1 MLILS
6 LLQIVIVDNI
16 HLGSYFYLNIYILAI
31 FLLPYKLKGV
41 PLLLFGFL
49 LGLLMDFADNTV
61 GIHAAASTFV
71 AYIRPRLLQLTST
84 REELED
90 AHGVQGLTD
99 FRWFLK
105 YSFMSTLLFNVVLI
119 QHAVHIGGF
128 EGVGHD
134 GGKCSHH
141 QDQGQVREDVV
152 HVALLFHRD
161 QKSAEVTVDSNQI
174 TDF

>member
-1 MLILS
+1 MNNINYLIHLLILS

-49 LGLLMDFADNTV
+49 LGLIMDFADNTA

-71 AYIRPRLLQLTST
+71 AYIRPRLLQLTLT
-84 REELED
+84 REELEETY
-90 AHGVQGLTD
+90 GVQSLAD

-105 YSFMSTLLFNVVLI
+105 YSFVSTSLFNVVLVFAEAFTFRDI
-119 QHAVHIGGF
+119 FITLIRIILSTFISMLFMLLYYFIGI
-128 EGVGHD
+128 
-134 GGKCSHH
+134 KRA
-141 QDQGQVREDVV
+141 QQ
-152 HVALLFHRD
+152 
-161 QKSAEVTVDSNQI
+161 
-174 TDF
+174 

>member
-1 MLILS
+1 MNNIIYLIHLLILS

-119 QHAVHIGGF
+119 FAEAFTFRDILITMIRIILSTFISMLFMLLYYFIGI
-128 EGVGHD
+128 
-134 GGKCSHH
+134 K
-141 QDQGQVREDVV
+141 R
-152 HVALLFHRD
+152 A
-161 QKSAEVTVDSNQI
+161 QK
-174 TDF
+174 

>member
-1 MLILS
+1 MNNINYLIHLLILS

-49 LGLLMDFADNTV
+49 LGLIMDFADNTV

-90 AHGVQGLTD
+90 SLGVQGLTD

-105 YSFMSTLLFNVVLI
+105 YSFVSTLLFNVVLI
-119 QHAVHIGGF
+119 FAEAFTFSDILITLIRIILSTFISMLFMLLYYFIGI
-128 EGVGHD
+128 
-134 GGKCSHH
+134 KRA
-141 QDQGQVREDVV
+141 QQ
-152 HVALLFHRD
+152 
-161 QKSAEVTVDSNQI
+161 
-174 TDF
+174 

>member
-1 MLILS
+1 MNNINYLIHLLILS

-16 HLGSYFYLNIYILAI
+16 HLGSYFYFNIYILAI

-119 QHAVHIGGF
+119 FAEAFTFRDILITMIRIILSTFISMLFMLLYYFIGI
-128 EGVGHD
+128 
-134 GGKCSHH
+134 K
-141 QDQGQVREDVV
+141 R
-152 HVALLFHRD
+152 A
-161 QKSAEVTVDSNQI
+161 QK
-174 TDF
+174 

>member
-1 MLILS
+1 MNNINYLIHLLILS

-119 QHAVHIGGF
+119 FAEAFTFRDILITMIRIILSTFISMLFMLLYYFIGI
-128 EGVGHD
+128 
-134 GGKCSHH
+134 K
-141 QDQGQVREDVV
+141 R
-152 HVALLFHRD
+152 A
-161 QKSAEVTVDSNQI
+161 QK
-174 TDF
+174 

>member
-1 MLILS
+1 MNNINYLIHLLILS

-119 QHAVHIGGF
+119 FAEAFTFRDILITMIRIILSTFISMLFMLLYYFIGI
-128 EGVGHD
+128 
-134 GGKCSHH
+134 KRS
-141 QDQGQVREDVV
+141 
-152 HVALLFHRD
+152 
-161 QKSAEVTVDSNQI
+161 QK
-174 TDF
+174 

>member
-1 MLILS
+1 MNNINYLIHLLILS

-119 QHAVHIGGF
+119 FAEAFTFRDILITMIRIILSTFIAMLFMLLYYFIGI
-128 EGVGHD
+128 
-134 GGKCSHH
+134 K
-141 QDQGQVREDVV
+141 R
-152 HVALLFHRD
+152 A
-161 QKSAEVTVDSNQI
+161 QK
-174 TDF
+174 

>member
-1 MLILS
+1 MNNINYLIHLLILS

-49 LGLLMDFADNTV
+49 LGLIMDFADNTV

-90 AHGVQGLTD
+90 SLGVQGLAD

-105 YSFMSTLLFNVVLI
+105 YSFVSTLLFNVVLVFAEAFTFSDI
-119 QHAVHIGGF
+119 LITLIRIILSTFISMLFMLLYYFIGI
-128 EGVGHD
+128 
-134 GGKCSHH
+134 KRA
-141 QDQGQVREDVV
+141 QQ
-152 HVALLFHRD
+152 
-161 QKSAEVTVDSNQI
+161 
-174 TDF
+174 